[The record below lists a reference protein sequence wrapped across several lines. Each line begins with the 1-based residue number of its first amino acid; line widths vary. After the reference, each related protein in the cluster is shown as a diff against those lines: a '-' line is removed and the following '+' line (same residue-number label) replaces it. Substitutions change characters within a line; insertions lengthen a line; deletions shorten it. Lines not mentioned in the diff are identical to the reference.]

1 MNSGKSSASQSK
13 TIPKYVAWGAVAL
26 LMFAAWRYTD
36 IFGQRGGG
44 TSDDTPTST
53 ATTSEFSFCERRRTL
68 GETKFL
74 SELTAFREDQ
84 QAKGRLSANDENAGV
99 TLMIEVQH
107 SFAVNCPEFTL
118 YTRP

>member
-1 MNSGKSSASQSK
+1 M
-13 TIPKYVAWGAVAL
+13 

-36 IFGQRGGG
+36 IFGERGGG
-44 TSDDTPTST
+44 AGDDTPASTS
-53 ATTSEFSFCERRRTL
+53 TTSEFSFCERRRTL
-68 GETKFL
+68 GEEEFL
-74 SELTAFREDQ
+74 TELTAFREAQ

-118 YTRP
+118 GTRP